1 MRIAINCQILSV
13 NHLGIGRYT
22 ENLVKALADVDEE
35 NKYLLL
41 VNSRVN
47 LAKLPQ
53 QDNFQVLTTGI
64 PIVGTKTRILWEQL
78 WLPFSLL
85 GKGVDLVH
93 FPDLSLPVL
102 PLLDCPYV
110 VTIHDLTHYAFR
122 EAYTLGKVL
131 YKRCT
136 TPLAVRGASRII
148 AVSESTKQDIVE
160 TFAVPGWKI
169 AAVYSGLMEMFKPI
183 TSKEQLKETEIKFH
197 LPSRYILHVGSID
210 PRKNLVTLLEAY
222 ANLTKE
228 ANLPHKL
235 IIVGPKE
242 FNYAPVLNTAQN
254 LDMADR
260 IVFLGF
266 VNNEDLVNIYNMAE
280 LFVFPSIHEGFG
292 FPPLEAMACGVPV
305 ITSNTSS
312 LPEIVGDAALLID
325 PYDTHGLVAAML
337 RVLTD
342 DRLRNEMSQRGLCQ
356 AKLFS
361 WRKAAE
367 ETLKVYKE
375 AVIDAG
381 KL

>member
-13 NHLGIGRYT
+13 NSLGVGRYT

-35 NKYLLL
+35 NHYLLL

-53 QDNFQVLTTGI
+53 QDNFEILTTEM
-64 PIVGTKTRILWEQL
+64 PIFGTKTRILWEQF
-78 WLPFSLL
+78 WLPFSLV
-85 GKGVDLVH
+85 GKEVDLVH

-122 EAYTLGKVL
+122 EAYTLGKIL

-136 TPLAVRGASRII
+136 TPVAVRGASRII
-148 AVSESTKQDIVE
+148 ADSESTKQDIVK
-160 TFAVPGWKI
+160 TLAVSGRRIATVYPGLI
-169 AAVYSGLMEMFKPI
+169 EMFKPI
-183 TSKEQLKETEIKFH
+183 TRKEQLEETRAKFH
-197 LPSRYILHVGSID
+197 LPPRYILHVGSID
-210 PRKNLVTLLEAY
+210 PRKNLVTLLKAY
-222 ANLTKE
+222 ANLKE

-235 IIVGPKE
+235 IVVGPKE
-242 FNYAPVLNTAQN
+242 FNYAPILEAAQS

-266 VNNEDLVNIYNMAE
+266 VSNEDLVNIYNMAE

-292 FPPLEAMACGVPV
+292 FPPLEAMACAVPV

-312 LPEIVGDAALLID
+312 LPEIVGDAALLVD
-325 PYDTHGLVAAML
+325 PYDTQGLVAAML

-342 DRLRNEMSQRGLCQ
+342 DRLRNEMSQRGLFR

-367 ETLKVYKE
+367 ETVKVYKE
-375 AVIDAG
+375 AVTV
-381 KL
+381 